1 MHDQKGYDDPPVNI
15 PVDVPPEKIP
25 SKPLIIEHN
34 NGPKMGMTFNKG
46 IGHVSE
52 LPMSPSS
59 PDDEKIP
66 EESDDDKVPEES
78 DEELAAGTDGD
89 ELAAGTDGDEL
100 AAGTDGE
107 PPLVSSLLIR
117 FSESTD
123 MAFTVT
129 MIPITM
135 MVARTIVIPLRDMV
149 ADVIFG
155 VE

>member
-34 NGPKMGMTFNKG
+34 NGPKMGMTFKKG

-52 LPMSPSS
+52 LPVSPSS

-66 EESDDDKVPEES
+66 EESD
-78 DEELAAGTDGD
+78 EELAA
-89 ELAAGTDGDEL
+89 TDGDEL

-149 ADVIFG
+149 VDVIFG